1 MKKITMKDVVYLIV
15 IVLLLA
21 STVTMSVLY
30 AKLKANKKEES
41 APSYYDQKCAA
52 FALENANLSEGQI
65 VFIGDSITDGYHL
78 NNHYNDLPLATYNRG
93 IGGDVTSGVIAR
105 LKTSVIDLKPSKVI
119 MMIGINDI
127 NSGRTNDEIMT
138 NYKTIINEIQTNL
151 PATEIICQS
160 VLPMDSRV
168 TAWGID
174 LSNAIQKIKDLNAR
188 IKTYVESK
196 GILFVDLFTHFKD
209 ENDQLIPS
217 YSYDGVHPNAAG
229 YDVWTSVLKPLLQ

>member
-1 MKKITMKDVVYLIV
+1 MKDVVYLIV

-127 NSGRTNDEIMT
+127 NSGRTNDEIMA
-138 NYKTIINEIQTNL
+138 NYKTIIEGIQTKL
-151 PATEIICQS
+151 PATEIICES

-174 LSNAIQKIKDLNAR
+174 LPNAIQKIKDLNAR

>member
-138 NYKTIINEIQTNL
+138 NYKTIINGIQTNL
-151 PATEIICQS
+151 PATQIICQS

-174 LSNAIQKIKDLNAR
+174 LPNAIQKIKDLNAR

-217 YSYDGVHPNAAG
+217 YSYDGVHPNAEG

>member
-174 LSNAIQKIKDLNAR
+174 LPNAIQKIKDLNAR

>member
-151 PATEIICQS
+151 PATQIICQS

-174 LSNAIQKIKDLNAR
+174 LPKTIEKIKDLNAR

-196 GILFVDLFTHFKD
+196 GILFVDLFTPFAD
-209 ENDQLIPS
+209 ENDQQIPS
-217 YSYDGVHPNAAG
+217 YSYDGLHPNAAG

>member
-1 MKKITMKDVVYLIV
+1 MKKITMKDIIYLIV

-30 AKLKANKKEES
+30 AKLKANKKEEP

-65 VFIGDSITDGYHL
+65 VFIGDSITDGYRL
-78 NNHYNDLPLATYNRG
+78 NNYYNDLPLATYNRG

-105 LKTSVIDLKPSKVI
+105 LKTSVIDLKPAKVI

-127 NSGRTNDEIMT
+127 NIGRTNDEIMT
-138 NYKTIINEIQTNL
+138 NYKKIIEEIQTNL
-151 PATEIICQS
+151 PATEIICES
-160 VLPMDSRV
+160 VLPMDNRV

-174 LSNAIQKIKDLNAR
+174 LPKTIDKIKDLNAR

-196 GILFVDLFTHFKD
+196 GILFVDLFTPFAD
-209 ENDQLIPS
+209 ENDQQIPS
-217 YSYDGVHPNAAG
+217 YSYDGLHPNADG
-229 YDVWTSVLKPLLQ
+229 YAVWTSVLKPLLQ

>member
-160 VLPMDSRV
+160 VLPMDARV

-174 LSNAIQKIKDLNAR
+174 LPNAIQKIKDLNAR

-196 GILFVDLFTHFKD
+196 DILFVDLFTHFKD

>member
-138 NYKTIINEIQTNL
+138 NYKTIINGIQTNL
-151 PATEIICQS
+151 PATQIICQS

-174 LSNAIQKIKDLNAR
+174 LPNAIQKIKDLNAR